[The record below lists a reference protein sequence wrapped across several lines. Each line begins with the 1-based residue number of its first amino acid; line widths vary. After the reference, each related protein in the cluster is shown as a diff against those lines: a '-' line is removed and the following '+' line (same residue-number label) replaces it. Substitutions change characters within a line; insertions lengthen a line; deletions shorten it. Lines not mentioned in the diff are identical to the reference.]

1 MVERADGTGTQMIK
15 IENRK
20 SKIENSQ
27 AFSLIELLV
36 VITIIGVLA
45 AFIIVG
51 LGAVKKWQYL
61 HVAHVELDAIETALE
76 NYKAKYGAYP
86 PGNTASPMLN
96 QLYYELSGTIY
107 AKING
112 TDSYQTLDGASVI
125 STNSVFNAY
134 GVGGFV
140 NCTKGSG
147 EDAISA
153 KNFLPGLK
161 PKQVAYSVTNNSWI
175 QPPSAPLTD
184 ILVTSVGGP
193 DNNYQPLNAPDL
205 NPIRYLYP
213 GTNNPNSYDL
223 WVQLVI
229 GGKTNLVCNWSRQV
243 IVNSPL
249 P

>member
-1 MVERADGTGTQMIK
+1 MIK
-15 IENRK
+15 MENRK

-45 AFIIVG
+45 GFIIVG

-61 HVAHVELDAIETALE
+61 HVARVELETVETALE

-86 PGNTASPMLN
+86 PGNQFAATANYSPAMN
-96 QLYYELSGTIY
+96 SQLYYELSGTV
-107 AKING
+107 KNN
-112 TDSYQTLDGASVI
+112 TTFLTLDGVSQI
-125 STNSVFNAY
+125 SANNVNTAY

-140 NCTKGSG
+140 NCSKGSI
-147 EDAISA
+147 EDSTAA
-153 KNFLPGLK
+153 KNFLPNLK
-161 PKQVAYSVTNNSWI
+161 PKQYYLNVTNNNV
-175 QPPSAPLTD
+175 PTTV
-184 ILVTSVGGP
+184 LVTSVGGP

-229 GGKTNLVCNWSRQV
+229 GGKTNLICNWSRQV
-243 IVNSPL
+243 MINSPW

>member
-1 MVERADGTGTQMIK
+1 MIK

-36 VITIIGVLA
+36 VITIIGALA
-45 AFIIVG
+45 ALVIVG
-51 LGAVKKWQYL
+51 LGAVKKAQYK
-61 HVAHVELDAIETALE
+61 HVARIELEAIETALE

-86 PGNTASPMLN
+86 PSNQNNNNVYAPKGFDRAQFS
-96 QLYYELSGTIY
+96 QLYYELSGTVANNAGY
-107 AKING
+107 M
-112 TDSYQTLDGASVI
+112 TLDGVSQI
-125 STNSVFNAY
+125 STNDVNTAY

-140 NCTKGSG
+140 NCTRGSG

-153 KNFLPGLK
+153 KNFIPNLK
-161 PKQVAYSVTNNSWI
+161 PKQYYVNVTNNGV
-175 QPPSAPLTD
+175 LTT
-184 ILVTSVGGP
+184 ILITSVGGP
-193 DNNYQPLNAPDL
+193 DNKYQPLQWTDM